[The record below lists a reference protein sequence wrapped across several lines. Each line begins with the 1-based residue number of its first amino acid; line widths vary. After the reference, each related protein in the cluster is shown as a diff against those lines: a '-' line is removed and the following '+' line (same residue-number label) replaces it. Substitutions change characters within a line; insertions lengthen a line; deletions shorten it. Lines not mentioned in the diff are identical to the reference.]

1 MTFLIHFSSKF
12 IEHNNIENDDGQ
24 KGFGGSSVAILNMK
38 KKNVLRM
45 INFDAEVATVVRTT
59 IARSDMNKYTFQN
72 YSFVVVFE
80 FLPRNKCL

>member
-1 MTFLIHFSSKF
+1 
-12 IEHNNIENDDGQ
+12 
-24 KGFGGSSVAILNMK
+24 MK

-72 YSFVVVFE
+72 YSFVAVFV
-80 FLPRNKCL
+80 FLPRNKCFFIPRKGLIFYALAYQITIAQRSFSDYIIILP